1 MYLGKDLNISSVTQC
16 NWISSTSRDLST
28 TASWATKL
36 RYSLSDNNSQPYFWC
51 LRNSHYIAQTWY
63 AGLSLSIPFSYI
75 YLDILAIQH
84 SLGRLSLTTDM
95 WSDTNLS
102 PFMAVTAH
110 WIEVKPGAPN
120 DWRLQTALIGFVR
133 LNVAHNSRNLG
144 LTLFKV
150 TERLDIT
157 AKVSV
162 ILLYWF

>member
-51 LRNSHYIAQTWY
+51 LRNSHYRAQTWY

-84 SLGRLSLTTDM
+84 SLGRISLTTDM

-110 WIEVKPGAPN
+110 WIEGKTENTINGPRRVLKLRS
-120 DWRLQTALIGFVR
+120 DLIGFLRVPGHHTGEHLAHALLHITDR
-133 LNVAHNSRNLG
+133 VGITDKVA
-144 LTLFKV
+144 
-150 TERLDIT
+150 I
-157 AKVSV
+157 
-162 ILLYWF
+162 